1 MLWLTGCG
9 SKTQIQVVKDVKI
22 VKVQVPS
29 ELLELKTLPKPYVNN
44 EIEILNA
51 YSMLFYH
58 YKQCVIQMGENKG
71 AWGVRLF

>member
-1 MLWLTGCG
+1 MLWLVGCG
-9 SKTQIQVVKDVKI
+9 SKTQQQIVKDVKV
-22 VKVQVPS
+22 VKVQVPN

-58 YKQCVIQMGENKG
+58 YKQCVIQMGKIRE
-71 AWGVRLF
+71 LSE

>member
-1 MLWLTGCG
+1 MLWLVGCG
-9 SKTQIQVVKDVKI
+9 SKTQQQIVKDVKV
-22 VKVQVPS
+22 VKVQVPR

-58 YKQCVIQMGENKG
+58 YKQCVIQMGKIKELG
-71 AWGVRLF
+71 E

>member
-1 MLWLTGCG
+1 MLWLAGCG

>member
-9 SKTQIQVVKDVKI
+9 SKTQIVKDVKLI
-22 VKVQVPS
+22 KVQIPS
-29 ELLELKTLPKPYVNN
+29 ELLELKTLPKPYANN

-58 YKQCVIQMGENKG
+58 YKQCVIQMGKIRE
-71 AWGVRLF
+71 LSE

>member
-1 MLWLTGCG
+1 MLWLVGCG
-9 SKTQIQVVKDVKI
+9 SKTQSVKDVKL
-22 VKVQVPS
+22 VKVQIPS

-58 YKQCVIQMGENKG
+58 YKQCVIQMGKIRE
-71 AWGVRLF
+71 LSE